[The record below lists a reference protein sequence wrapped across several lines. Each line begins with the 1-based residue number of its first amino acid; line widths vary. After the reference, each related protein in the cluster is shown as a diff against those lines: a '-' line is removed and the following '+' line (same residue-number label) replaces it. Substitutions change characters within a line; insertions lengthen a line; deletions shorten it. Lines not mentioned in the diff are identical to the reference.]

1 MSTTAAG
8 PASLSKGMSSV
19 LQRPLAKCAGASV
32 CVPECSLC
40 VKVFVSV
47 ELGGVA
53 AVHDPEPE
61 GVRAG
66 PRQGVV
72 LGHPGMGGDSIRRSP
87 SKVHL
92 ATRW

>member
-1 MSTTAAG
+1 MRGGVGVRAG
-8 PASLSKGMSSV
+8 V
-19 LQRPLAKCAGASV
+19 LALREGVRLV
-32 CVPECSLC
+32 
-40 VKVFVSV
+40 V
-47 ELGGVA
+47 ELAGVA

-87 SKVHL
+87 SEVHL